1 MNGAYDKSFDSLVP
15 EGVVL
20 TTIQQ
25 EYLKVV
31 AGLFRVMESVR
42 MIDVAKFMDKP
53 TGTVC
58 SAMNTLSEKGIL
70 KTDSRGVISLS
81 VFTGN

>member
-1 MNGAYDKSFDSLVP
+1 MNGVYDRSFDSLVP

-31 AGLFRVMESVR
+31 AGLFRVKETVR
-42 MIDVAKFMDKP
+42 MVDVAKFMDRP

>member
-25 EYLKVV
+25 EYMKVV

-42 MIDVAKFMDKP
+42 MIDVAKFMDRS

-58 SAMNTLSEKGIL
+58 SAMNTLSEKGV
-70 KTDSRGVISLS
+70 KKD
-81 VFTGN
+81 